1 MYSGFIKFSQT
12 KFAGNHIYLGKWHDF
27 NQWKYVAPSN
37 LLNIIY
43 PVEKTNSIQIGKE
56 ENDIFTYLNSSYHGN
71 IITIDDIN
79 TSYSKNNHKIKLR
92 GSAFHGP
99 ERTDVFRL
107 TLYNRLKQ
115 KQPQRIVPSI
125 EQMKDAN
132 KLEVSI
138 VWFLW
143 SFVLFYCGMCMFGT
157 NFLIKNKSNS
167 FPWMPKRTDGS
178 RGEGP
183 MFWFLE

>member
-1 MYSGFIKFSQT
+1 MTSGIFSLT
-12 KFAGNHIYLGKWHDF
+12 KKRLAGNHLYLGKWHDF
-27 NQWKYVAPSN
+27 NQWKYLAPTN
-37 LLNIIY
+37 LIDIIK
-43 PVEKTNSIQIGKE
+43 PVEKTKGVNPSVHME
-56 ENDIFTYLNSSYHGN
+56 SEDVLSYLNSSYHGKLV
-71 IITIDDIN
+71 TIDDLKSGNPKTNQI
-79 TSYSKNNHKIKLR
+79 R

-107 TLYNRLKQ
+107 ILYNRLKQ
-115 KQPQRIVPSI
+115 KQPQRIVPDI
-125 EQMKDAN
+125 EHMKDAN

-143 SFVLFYCGMCMFGT
+143 SFVFFYCSMCIYGS
-157 NFLIKNKSNS
+157 NYIIKNKSTS

>member
-1 MYSGFIKFSQT
+1 MASGLFNLSAK

-27 NQWKYVAPSN
+27 NQWKYIAPTN
-37 LLNIIY
+37 LLNIIR
-43 PVEKTNSIQIGKE
+43 PVEKTKAITPILDKSPG
-56 ENDIFTYLNSSYHGN
+56 DILSYLNHSYHGKV
-71 IITIDDIN
+71 ITIDDLN
-79 TSYSKNNHKIKLR
+79 SESKSGNKIR
-92 GSAFHGP
+92 GSGFHGP
-99 ERTDVFRL
+99 ERTDIFRL

-125 EQMKDAN
+125 EHLRDAN

-143 SFVLFYCGMCMFGT
+143 SFVIFYSSMCIYGS
-157 NFLIKNKSNS
+157 NYIIKNKSSS

-178 RGEGP
+178 KGEGP